1 MLKNI
6 ISKLEAAGF
15 NLEYSL
21 DTVNIKSGKDT
32 VNGEICASSP
42 EESWIDSSVIR
53 ALSSGG
59 EHGVDLFIKL
69 SNEKSLKMPDLF
81 ILDTDNGMVK
91 LGKSLGFT
99 KEDPTI
105 LTGKQLDAIRV
116 KVMGM
121 NPKTYKVN

>member
-6 ISKLEAAGF
+6 ISKLDAAGF
-15 NLEYSL
+15 RFEYSL
-21 DTVNIKSGKDT
+21 DTVNIKSGMDT
-32 VNGEICASSP
+32 VNGEICASNP

-53 ALSSGG
+53 ALSSEG
-59 EHGVDLFIKL
+59 EHGIDLFIKL

-91 LGKSLGFT
+91 LGKSLRFT
-99 KEDPTI
+99 KEDPSI
-105 LTGKQLDAIRV
+105 LTGKQLDAIQV

>member
-21 DTVNIKSGKDT
+21 DSVKIKSRKDT
-32 VNGEICASSP
+32 INGEICASNP
-42 EESWIDSSVIR
+42 EESWIDSLVIR
-53 ALSSGG
+53 ALSSEG
-59 EHGVDLFIKL
+59 EHGIDLFIKL
-69 SNEKSLKMPDLF
+69 SNKSSLKMPDLF

-91 LGKSLGFT
+91 LGKSLRFT
-99 KEDPTI
+99 KEYPSI
-105 LTGKQLDAIRV
+105 LTGKQLDAIRL

>member
-21 DTVNIKSGKDT
+21 DTVNIKSGNDT
-32 VNGEICASSP
+32 VSGEICASNP

-53 ALSSGG
+53 ALSSEG
-59 EHGVDLFIKL
+59 EHGIDLFIKL
-69 SNEKSLKMPDLF
+69 SNEKSLKTPDLF
-81 ILDTDNGMVK
+81 ILDTDNGMIK

-99 KEDPTI
+99 KEDPSI
-105 LTGKQLDAIRV
+105 LTGKQLDTIRV

>member
-15 NLEYSL
+15 RLEYSL

-32 VNGEICASSP
+32 VNGEICASNP

-53 ALSSGG
+53 ALSGEG
-59 EHGVDLFIKL
+59 EHGIDLFIKL

-91 LGKSLGFT
+91 LGKSLRFT
-99 KEDPTI
+99 KEDPSI

-116 KVMGM
+116 KIMDM

>member
-21 DTVNIKSGKDT
+21 DTVNVKSGKDT

-42 EESWIDSSVIR
+42 EESWVDSSVIR
-53 ALSSGG
+53 ALSSEE
-59 EHGVDLFIKL
+59 EHGIDLFIKL

-99 KEDPTI
+99 KEDPSI

>member
-15 NLEYSL
+15 RLEYSL

-32 VNGEICASSP
+32 VNGEICTSNP

-53 ALSSGG
+53 ALSSEG
-59 EHGVDLFIKL
+59 EHGIDLFIKL

-91 LGKSLGFT
+91 LGKSLRFT
-99 KEDPTI
+99 KENPSI
-105 LTGKQLDAIRV
+105 LTGKQLDVIRI

-121 NPKTYKVN
+121 NPKAYKVN

>member
-6 ISKLEAAGF
+6 ISKLEVAGF

-21 DTVNIKSGKDT
+21 DTVNIKSGKDA

-53 ALSSGG
+53 ALSSEG

-69 SNEKSLKMPDLF
+69 SNEKFLNMPDLF

-99 KEDPTI
+99 KKDPSI

-121 NPKTYKVN
+121 NPNTYKVN

>member
-15 NLEYSL
+15 MLEYSL
-21 DTVNIKSGKDT
+21 NRVKIKSGNDT
-32 VNGEICASSP
+32 VNGEICASNP
-42 EESWIDSSVIR
+42 EGSWMDSSVTR
-53 ALSSGG
+53 ALSSEG
-59 EHGVDLFIKL
+59 EHGIDLFMEL

-91 LGKSLGFT
+91 LGKSLCFT
-99 KEDPTI
+99 KEYPSI
-105 LTGKQLDAIRV
+105 LTGKQLDTIRV

>member
-6 ISKLEAAGF
+6 ISKLEVAGF

-21 DTVNIKSGKDT
+21 DTVNIKSGKDA

-53 ALSSGG
+53 ALSSEG

-69 SNEKSLKMPDLF
+69 SNEKFLNMPDLF

-99 KEDPTI
+99 KKDPSI

-121 NPKTYKVN
+121 NSKTYKVN

>member
-15 NLEYSL
+15 RLEYSL

-42 EESWIDSSVIR
+42 EHSWMDSSVIR
-53 ALSSGG
+53 SLSSER
-59 EHGVDLFIKL
+59 EHGVDLFVKL
-69 SNEKSLKMPDLF
+69 SNEKCLKMPDLF

-91 LGKSLGFT
+91 LGKSLSFT
-99 KEDPTI
+99 KEDPSI